1 MKLVLLG
8 PPGAGKGT
16 QANFIKE
23 KFNIPQIA
31 TGDMLRAAVQAGT
44 PLGLAAKKVMDQ
56 GELVQDEL
64 IIALVKERICSH
76 DCRNGFL
83 LDGFPRTIPQADA
96 LKAAGIHL
104 DFVIEIA
111 VPDEV
116 IIERISGRR
125 IHPGSGRTYHIRYQ
139 PPKIEGQDDLTH
151 EPLIQREDDKEETV
165 KKRLDTYH
173 AQTEL
178 LVDYYASLAQS
189 QEEDAPEYFRINGIG
204 PVESIKAQILNVLG
218 HS

>member
-44 PLGLAAKKVMDQ
+44 PLGQAAKKVMDQ
-56 GELVQDEL
+56 GGLVQDEL
-64 IIALVKERICSH
+64 IIALVKERISAD
-76 DCRNGFL
+76 DCQNGFL
-83 LDGFPRTIPQADA
+83 LDGFPRTLPQADA
-96 LKAAGIHL
+96 LKAAGVYL
-104 DFVIEIA
+104 DFVIEIH

-125 IHPGSGRTYHIRYQ
+125 IHPSSGRTYHIRYQ
-139 PPKIEGQDDLTH
+139 PPKREGQDDVTH

-165 KKRLDTYH
+165 KKRLSTYH
-173 AQTEL
+173 EQTEL
-178 LVDYYASLAQS
+178 LVDYYASLARS
-189 QEEDAPEYFRINGIG
+189 QEENAPQYIRINGIG
-204 PVESIKAQILNVLG
+204 SVEAIKDQILNALRRP
-218 HS
+218 